1 MRQFTLLLLLLA
13 TPALADDAAA
23 PPPAPAEA
31 PLAEAPAAAPAAEP
45 AAPPSADPPLPAAEA
60 VPAPPPPPPAEPPLP
75 RFGIRLGAGAPD
87 GATADFVFR
96 PQPWLRLQA
105 GPAWNSVAWG
115 AQGGIA
121 LTPFRWA
128 VSPVLELRYGRFAGA
143 NLNNTIKDIPAELK
157 DLASDVAY
165 DYFNGQLA
173 FEFGSPSGFTFS
185 LAFGLTFLRT
195 DIHGT
200 WVSVQNPGTPEE
212 ATVTMTDPSL
222 RAVLPSVRLGMLYY
236 F

>member
-31 PLAEAPAAAPAAEP
+31 PLAAAPAAAPAAEP

-128 VSPVLELRYGRFAGA
+128 VSPGLELRYGRFASA
-143 NLNNTIKDIPAELK
+143 NLMAYRRRHPAAAK
-157 DLASDVAY
+157 PSAVALADA
-165 DYFNGQLA
+165 
-173 FEFGSPSGFTFS
+173 
-185 LAFGLTFLRT
+185 
-195 DIHGT
+195 
-200 WVSVQNPGTPEE
+200 
-212 ATVTMTDPSL
+212 
-222 RAVLPSVRLGMLYY
+222 
-236 F
+236 